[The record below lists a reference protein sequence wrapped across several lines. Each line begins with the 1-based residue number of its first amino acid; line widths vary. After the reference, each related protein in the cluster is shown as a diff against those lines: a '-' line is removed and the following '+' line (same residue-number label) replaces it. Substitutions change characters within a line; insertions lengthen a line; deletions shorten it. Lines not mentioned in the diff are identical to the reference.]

1 MGLPTCIIEFHGK
14 DKSYE
19 VSATMDDNPFG
30 QSPTTDL
37 LECRVEKR
45 LSIDAP
51 AGVFEIQ
58 LSKDKDKNGETW
70 RDKVRPQ
77 DTVVI
82 QMMNYQGR
90 SDSTGAGQMHT
101 VMIGFVDTISIG
113 TSISP
118 KGIPQ
123 RVIVVRGTDFGK
135 IFKTGVVT
143 YWTFLGATLLD
154 DKTGKAYNF
163 VDPRKLSQHPN
174 QIAATLV
181 EELFSRFMDIRFTV
195 RQKQYTIFDMLRQ
208 QLESYGDFPANL
220 DMQFLSGEGNF
231 WSFFVKLCSP
241 PFHELWV
248 DTRRSVDVLVNPDEE
263 LDATFTTRDA
273 HLLLGRDGSC
283 PTLIMRPTPFPY
295 LKPPAPVTF
304 KILPTEPQSGVLL
317 LPEVTVT
324 DRLERTRWD
333 GLRRHVVG
341 SNPLAG
347 EPYDEMLSIS
357 DQEAHNFYL
366 IYGHYPALPE
376 KPYLLS
382 VPGIIDR
389 KRFKRYGYKPMIPTS
404 SLLQTKE
411 MGTPDDPL
419 GVFYSDLTWRL
430 ASWNVLNDLF
440 ESGYKSFK
448 LLPHIH
454 VGDVITDESDW
465 QDSTK
470 QFYVETVV
478 HHYRYNV
485 RATTTLGLTRGLTT
499 KEYADIGEVLL
510 DQGLERMPPSEVV
523 DTYNQLTGAR

>member
-14 DKSYE
+14 DESFE

-58 LSKDKDKNGETW
+58 LSKDRDAAGKTW

-90 SDSTGAGQMHT
+90 SDSTGAGEMHT

-163 VDPRKLSQHPN
+163 VDPRKLNKRPD
-174 QIAATLV
+174 QIASTLI

-195 RQKQYTIFDMLRQ
+195 RQKEYTVFDLLAQ
-208 QLESYGDFPANL
+208 QLESYGDFPAAL

-248 DTRRSVDVLVNPDEE
+248 DTRRSVDLLAVQD
-263 LDATFTTRDA
+263 DDFATNRSA
-273 HLLLGRDGSC
+273 GLLLGRDSSC

-295 LKPPAPVTF
+295 ITAPGAVTNPTLPPQTEADVLT
-304 KILPTEPQSGVLL
+304 LPTVEI
-317 LPEVTVT
+317 T
-324 DRLERTRWD
+324 DRLQRARWD
-333 GLRRHVVG
+333 GLRRHILG

-366 IYGHYPALPE
+366 IYGHYPNLPE

-389 KRFKRYGYKPMIPTS
+389 KRFKRYGYKPMIPTT

-411 MGTPDDPL
+411 MGTPGDPL
-419 GVFYSDLTWRL
+419 GFFYQALTWRL
-430 ASWNVLNDLF
+430 ASWNVLNDQF

-454 VGDVITDESDW
+454 VGDVVTDESDW

-485 RATTTLGLTRGLTT
+485 RATTTLGLTRGLTVT
-499 KEYADIGEVLL
+499 EYAEIGETLL
-510 DQGLERMPPSEVV
+510 NQNLELMPPNKIV